1 MSYNFIFFI
10 PLTPFLEKYKN
21 FLVANFE
28 ATIWEVAD
36 EKEYLQTVPML
47 ENSITFSD
55 DLKKTISYLS
65 LTQSVAKSS
74 TCKNIYFGE
83 GTTPPHILKKLQGLG
98 LDDAWGREYK
108 DDEMKEKVEMFY
120 QGYNDSDIALKP
132 LPQAAEE
139 EGFKLKK
146 IKTFFTEP
154 QKQNQKV
161 RSMLLTENEGD
172 NSNYPVGSAAPK
184 LNIQDNEEGKKKI
197 KLKILNH
204 PLTPRKKFTLNLLN
218 EEQKKGTHFIPLTGD
233 NYFRLRT
240 LTPLEVLDKD
250 RKKRREEYLRLSSFK
265 EKVTAYKKRFEV
277 DEYTDKVLE
286 KSLETILELEED
298 RSELFVSD
306 SDDLEFLVFFIEL
319 YQKKEVAKEVIIK
332 IAAEL
337 IQKKYKAY
345 STFYL
350 ISENPSLFYPS
361 EISEEMEKREEG
373 IRLNLKDYDLK
384 IPHFKDETFIER
396 NNEFYY
402 PYYLN
407 NKLLALGVGFFSDP
421 PSLKA
426 QKSTEA
432 FFLILRSLFI

>member
-1 MSYNFIFFI
+1 M
-10 PLTPFLEKYKN
+10 

-28 ATIWEVAD
+28 ATIWEVAN

-55 DLKKTISYLS
+55 DLKKTVNYLT

-74 TCKNIYFGE
+74 ICKNIYFGE
-83 GTTPPHILKKLQGLG
+83 GTTPPHLLKKLQGMG
-98 LDDAWGREYK
+98 LDDAWSREYK
-108 DDEMKEKVEMFY
+108 DEEMKEKIEMFY
-120 QGYNDSDIALKP
+120 QGYNDSEIALKP
-132 LPQAAEE
+132 LGQAEKE

-146 IKTFFTEP
+146 IKTYFTEP

-161 RSMLLTENEGD
+161 KSMLLTENEGD
-172 NSNYPVGSAAPK
+172 NSNYAQGASAPK
-184 LNIQDNEEGKKKI
+184 LNTEDSEESKKKI

-204 PLTPRKKFTLNLLN
+204 PLAPKKKFNLNLLN
-218 EEQKKGTHFIPLTGD
+218 ENQKKGTHFIPLTGD
-233 NYFRLRT
+233 NFFRLRT
-240 LTPLEVLDKD
+240 LNPLEALDKD

-298 RSELFVSD
+298 RSELFASD

-332 IAAEL
+332 IASEL
-337 IQKKYKAY
+337 ILKKNKAY

-350 ISENPSLFYPS
+350 ITDNPSLFYPKD
-361 EISEEMEKREEG
+361 ISEDMVKREEG
-373 IRLNLKDYDLK
+373 IRLNFKDYDLK
-384 IPHFKDETFIER
+384 IPHFKDETFTES